1 MGDMST
7 SMALVSRAS
16 ASWRPIGVSIMPG
29 VTEQMR
35 APTFP
40 KRTASRRTSR
50 CTPRLLHV

>member
-29 VTEQMR
+29 VTEQIR
-35 APTFP
+35 APTWP
-40 KRTASRRTSR
+40 KRIASRRTSL